1 MPNMLFFSR
10 KLTKDLKR
18 FVMTQ
23 MKKNRLNM
31 KKDSQLCEKISEKYL
46 PFGLETT
53 IPQNLLEFCKDLTG
67 MNNLFNRFERN

>member
-1 MPNMLFFSR
+1 
-10 KLTKDLKR
+10 
-18 FVMTQ
+18 MTQ

-46 PFGLETT
+46 PIGLETT

-67 MNNLFNRFERN
+67 INKLFGQI

>member
-1 MPNMLFFSR
+1 
-10 KLTKDLKR
+10 
-18 FVMTQ
+18 MTQ

-31 KKDSQLCEKISEKYL
+31 KKDRQLCEKISEKYL

-67 MNNLFNRFERN
+67 INNLSNRFERNK